1 MAAPRDGPRSFLEQR
16 EKLRSRSKRL
26 VPLAFLIVPLLL
38 GAVSRPSSRPGGGLA
53 PIAGTSDRA
62 ALTYAEAAAA
72 IRGRDCAAAFRAL
85 GPLAAGKDRE
95 AAFARLLTGFYAHA
109 CEQEKLAEERLFQ
122 SPDPD
127 GFLEDWRLLLL
138 SDAAAAQGHVLLSQ
152 ASLAR
157 LIGDHPASPLRPR
170 ALGKAATVA
179 WERGDVSRA
188 LELIDRARRDRLEG
202 EEGVRLERLAWEIG
216 NRTGNE
222 EVRRAAA
229 RRLLID
235 APSVAAELQVI
246 DIFRP
251 SGGSLDWSLVLTP
264 EQLKRRAGALL
275 DLKLDSSSTA
285 ALDSV
290 PVAARD
296 VEWYLLKARIL
307 TRAKQ
312 GADALELLAGR
323 SAADP
328 RLAAELEW
336 ERAQAAAELAT
347 AQRGRNSSAAERK
360 RMRQISQQHLQKAA
374 QIGAQAGADPEL
386 AAKALR
392 SLWSDQIEDDRF
404 EEAMETLRRLRAL
417 DPADT
422 TGAAHL
428 WSLGW
433 REYGKGNYSGAVG
446 YWTELFGLYPEISDG
461 RRGRYWTARAF
472 EALGETERA
481 QQIYRE
487 VASSDTTDLYRKN
500 ALARLGRKV
509 VPPQNEEAAPEPWPT
524 EPQLARA
531 RLLTDLGL
539 EDLAQ
544 TEMELVRAEAQ
555 PRSLLA
561 LEALIL
567 ARKGERRKSI
577 LVIRDA
583 FPALGTPHQARLPE
597 EARRLYYPL
606 DYQETIRPWAAR
618 NGLPTHLV
626 NGIIRQ
632 ESAFDPQAQSWAG
645 ARGLMQLMPAT
656 ARELA
661 GRFGLPYSH
670 EKLSDPDF
678 NIRLGTSYF
687 SQVLDMFE
695 GNQELALA
703 GYNGGPYRIK
713 RWWREWGSSD
723 IDRFLESLSLE
734 ESRTYVKRITV
745 LSDSYRQ
752 LYPQSAQS
760 AG

>member
-1 MAAPRDGPRSFLEQR
+1 LEHR
-16 EKLRSRSKRL
+16 EKLRSRSKRF

-38 GAVSRPSSRPGGGLA
+38 GAVSRPPSRPGGFA

-62 ALTYAEAAAA
+62 ALIYAEAAAA
-72 IRGRDCAAAFRAL
+72 IRGNDCAGAFRAL
-85 GPLAAGKDRE
+85 GPLTAGKDRD

-122 SPDPD
+122 ASDPD
-127 GFLEDWRLLLL
+127 GLLEDWRLFLL

-157 LIGDHPASPLRPR
+157 LIGDHPASALRPR
-170 ALGKAATVA
+170 ALVKAATLA
-179 WERGDVSRA
+179 WERQDVDRA
-188 LELIDRARRDRLEG
+188 LELVDRARRDHLDG
-202 EEGVRLERLAWEIG
+202 EEAVRLERLAWEIG
-216 NRTGNE
+216 NRTGRE
-222 EVRRAAA
+222 EVRREAA
-229 RRLLID
+229 RRLLIE

-246 DIFRP
+246 DLFRP
-251 SGGSLDWSLVLTP
+251 TRGSLDWSTILTP
-264 EQLKRRAGALL
+264 EQLKRRATVLL
-275 DLKLDSSSTA
+275 DLKLDTSSTA

-290 PVAARD
+290 PLTARD

-307 TRAKQ
+307 TRAKR
-312 GADALELLAGR
+312 GADALQLLAGR
-323 SAADP
+323 SAAEP
-328 RLAAELEW
+328 RLAAQLEW
-336 ERAQAAAELAT
+336 ERAQAADEMAT
-347 AQRGRNSSAAERK
+347 AQRGRTTTAAERK
-360 RMRQISQQHLQKAA
+360 QMRQISQQHLQKVA
-374 QIGAQAGADPEL
+374 QIGADPEL
-386 AAKALR
+386 AGKALR
-392 SLWSDQIEDDRF
+392 SLWTDQIEDDRF
-404 EEAMETLRRLRAL
+404 DDAIATLRRLRAL

-446 YWTELFGLYPEISDG
+446 YWTELFGLYPEVSDG

-500 ALARLGRKV
+500 ALARLGRQI
-509 VPPQNEEAAPEPWPT
+509 VPPENEEAAPEPWPA

-544 TEMELVRAEAQ
+544 TEMELAKGDAQ
-555 PRSLLA
+555 PRSLRA

-597 EARRLYYPL
+597 EARRIYYPL
-606 DYQETIRPWAAR
+606 EYQDTIRPWALR
-618 NGLPTHLV
+618 NNLPANLV
-626 NGIIRQ
+626 FGIIRQ
-632 ESAFDPQAQSWAG
+632 ESAFDTRAESWAG

-678 NIRLGTSYF
+678 NIRLGTTYF
-687 SQVLDMFE
+687 SQVLNMFE

-734 ESRTYVKRITV
+734 ESRTYVKRIVV

-752 LYPQSAQS
+752 LYPQP

>member
-1 MAAPRDGPRSFLEQR
+1 
-16 EKLRSRSKRL
+16 LRSRSKRL
-26 VPLAFLIVPLLL
+26 VPFAFLLVPLLL
-38 GAVSRPSSRPGGGLA
+38 GAVSRPPSRPGGFAAL
-53 PIAGTSDRA
+53 PGTSDRA

-72 IRGRDCAAAFRAL
+72 VRNHDCAGAFRTL
-85 GPLAAGKDRE
+85 GPLTAGKDRE

-122 SPDPD
+122 GADPD
-127 GFLEDWRLLLL
+127 GLLEDWRLYLL
-138 SDAAAAQGHVLLSQ
+138 SDAAEAQGHVLLSQ

-157 LIGDHPASPLRPR
+157 LIGDHPASALRSR
-170 ALGKAATVA
+170 ALVKAATVA
-179 WERGDVSRA
+179 WARTDVSRA
-188 LELIDRARRDRLEG
+188 LELIDRARRDHVDGKEQV
-202 EEGVRLERLAWEIG
+202 ELERLAWEIG
-216 NRTGNE
+216 NRTGNQ
-222 EVRRAAA
+222 EVRREAA
-229 RRLLID
+229 RRLLTD
-235 APSVAAELQVI
+235 APAVASELQVI

-251 SGGSLDWSLVLTP
+251 AAGTLDWSLVLSP

-275 DLKLDSSSTA
+275 DLKLDPSAIAS
-285 ALDSV
+285 LDAV
-290 PVAARD
+290 PLTGRD
-296 VEWYLLKARIL
+296 AGWYVLKARSL
-307 TRAKQ
+307 TRAKR
-312 GADALELLAGR
+312 GNDALELLAGR
-323 SAADP
+323 TAADP
-328 RLAAELEW
+328 RLAAQLDW
-336 ERAQAAAELAT
+336 ERAQAAADLAT
-347 AQRGRNSSAAERK
+347 AQRGRTSTAADRQ
-360 RMRQISQQHLQKAA
+360 RMRQVSHQYLQKVG
-374 QIGAQAGADPEL
+374 QSTADPEL

-404 EEAMETLRRLRAL
+404 DEAIATLRRLRAL

-422 TGAAHL
+422 TGAGHL
-428 WSLGW
+428 WNLGW
-433 REYGKGNYSGAVG
+433 REYGKKNYSGAVG
-446 YWTELFGLYPEISDG
+446 DWTELFSLYPEVSDG

-472 EALGETERA
+472 DALGETERA

-487 VASSDTTDLYRKN
+487 VASSDTRDLYSKN
-500 ALARLGRKV
+500 ALMRLGGK
-509 VPPQNEEAAPEPWPT
+509 PLPAQADEIQPEPWPA

-544 TEMELVRAEAQ
+544 AEMELVADHAGPRAM
-555 PRSLLA
+555 SA
-561 LEALIL
+561 LEAVIL
-567 ARKGERRKSI
+567 ARRGERRKSI

-583 FPALGTPHQARLPE
+583 FPALGTPHQARLPD

-606 DYQETIRPWAAR
+606 EYQETIRTWAAR
-618 NGLPTHLV
+618 NGLPPNLV
-626 NGIIRQ
+626 FGIVRQ
-632 ESAFDPQAQSWAG
+632 ESAFDTQAQSWAG

-670 EKLSDPDF
+670 EKLSDPEF

-687 SQVLDMFE
+687 SQVLDMFD

-734 ESRTYVKRITV
+734 ESRTYVKRIV
-745 LSDSYRQ
+745 LLSDSYRQ
-752 LYPQSAQS
+752 LYPQPAV
-760 AG
+760 

>member
-1 MAAPRDGPRSFLEQR
+1 M
-16 EKLRSRSKRL
+16 RSRSKRL
-26 VPLAFLIVPLLL
+26 VPLAFLTVPLLL
-38 GAVSRPSSRPGGGLA
+38 GAVSRPSIRPGSIA
-53 PIAGTSDRA
+53 PITGTSDRA

-72 IRGRDCAAAFRAL
+72 IRGRDCAGAVRTL
-85 GPLAAGKDRE
+85 GPLTTTGKDRE
-95 AAFARLLTGFYAHA
+95 AAFAKLLTGLYAHA

-122 SPDPD
+122 AADPN
-127 GFLEDWRLLLL
+127 GPLEDWRLFLL
-138 SDAAAAQGHVLLSQ
+138 SDVAAAQGHVLLSQ

-170 ALGKAATVA
+170 ALAKAATVA
-179 WERGDVSRA
+179 WERQDVTRA
-188 LELIDRARRDRLEG
+188 LELIDRARRDRLHG
-202 EEGVRLERLAWEIG
+202 EEAVRLERLAWEIG

-222 EVRRAAA
+222 EVRREAA
-229 RRLLID
+229 RRLLTE

-251 SGGSLDWSLVLTP
+251 AAGDLDWSLILTP
-264 EQLKRRAGALL
+264 EQLKRRARALL
-275 DLKLDSSSTA
+275 DLKLDSSSTD

-290 PVAARD
+290 TVTARD
-296 VEWYLLKARIL
+296 VEWYLLKAQVL
-307 TRAKQ
+307 TRAKR
-312 GADALELLAGR
+312 GADALQLLAGR
-323 SAADP
+323 SAMDP
-328 RLAAELEW
+328 RLEAQLEW
-336 ERAQAAAELAT
+336 ERAQAAAEMAT
-347 AQRGRNSSAAERK
+347 AQRGRKTTAAERK
-360 RMRQISQQHLQKAA
+360 RMRQVSQQHLQKVARS
-374 QIGAQAGADPEL
+374 AQAGADSEL
-386 AAKALR
+386 AAQALR

-404 EEAMETLRRLRAL
+404 DDAMETLRRLRAL
-417 DPADT
+417 DPSDT

-433 REYGKGNYSGAVG
+433 REYGKKNYSGAVG
-446 YWTELFGLYPEISDG
+446 YWTELFSLYPQVSDG

-509 VPPQNEEAAPEPWPT
+509 VPPESEDAEPEPWPAD
-524 EPQLARA
+524 PQLARA

-544 TEMELVRAEAQ
+544 AEMELVEAE
-555 PRSLLA
+555 PRSRTA

-577 LVIRDA
+577 MIIRDA
-583 FPALGTPHQARLPE
+583 FPALGTPHQARLPQ
-597 EARRLYYPL
+597 EALRLYYPL
-606 DYQETIRPWAAR
+606 EYQETIRPWAQR

-670 EKLSDPDF
+670 DKLSDPDF

-752 LYPQSAQS
+752 LYPQSA
-760 AG
+760 G

>member
-1 MAAPRDGPRSFLEQR
+1 
-16 EKLRSRSKRL
+16 LRSRSKRL
-26 VPLAFLIVPLLL
+26 VPLAFLLVPLLL
-38 GAVSRPSSRPGGGLA
+38 GAVSRPPNRPGGFA
-53 PIAGTSDRA
+53 AIPGTSDRA

-72 IRGRDCAAAFRAL
+72 IRGRDCAGAFRAL
-85 GPLAAGKDRE
+85 GPLTAGKDRD
-95 AAFARLLTGFYAHA
+95 AAFAKLLTGFYAHS

-122 SPDPD
+122 AADPD
-127 GFLEDWRLLLL
+127 GLLEDWRLYLL
-138 SDAAAAQGHVLLSQ
+138 SDAAEAQGHVLLSQ

-157 LIGDHPASPLRPR
+157 LIGDHPASVLRSR
-170 ALGKAATVA
+170 ALVKAATLA
-179 WERGDVSRA
+179 WGRNDVERA
-188 LELIDRARRDRLEG
+188 LELIDRARRDHIAG

-216 NRTGNE
+216 NRTGNA
-222 EVRRAAA
+222 EVRREAA
-229 RRLLID
+229 RHLLTE

-246 DIFRP
+246 DLFRP
-251 SGGSLDWSLVLTP
+251 ATGNLDWSLVLSP
-264 EQLKRRAGALL
+264 EQLKRRASVLL
-275 DLKLDSSSTA
+275 DLKLDPSAVSS
-285 ALDSV
+285 LDAV
-290 PVAARD
+290 PLTARD

-307 TRAKQ
+307 TRAKR

-323 SAADP
+323 TVADP
-328 RLAAELEW
+328 RLNAQLEW
-336 ERAQAAAELAT
+336 ERAQAAADLAT
-347 AQRGRNSSAAERK
+347 AQRGRNTTAADRQ
-360 RMRQISQQHLQKAA
+360 RMRQRSHQYLQKVA
-374 QIGAQAGADPEL
+374 QIGAQTGVNPEL
-386 AAKALR
+386 AGKALR
-392 SLWSDQIEDDRF
+392 SLWTDQVEDDRF
-404 EEAMETLRRLRAL
+404 EESIQTLRRLRQI
-417 DPADT
+417 DPSDT

-433 REYGKGNYSGAVG
+433 REYGKANYSGAIG
-446 YWTELFGLYPEISDG
+446 YWTELFSLYPEVSDG

-472 EALGETERA
+472 GALGETERA

-487 VASSDTTDLYRKN
+487 VASSDTKDLYSKN
-500 ALARLGRKV
+500 AVARLGGKV
-509 VPPQNEEAAPEPWPT
+509 PAQSEETAPEPWPA

-544 TEMELVRAEAQ
+544 AEMALVEDEVQ
-555 PRSLLA
+555 PRSMRA

-583 FPALGTPHQARLPE
+583 FPALGTPHQAHLPE

-606 DYQETIRPWAAR
+606 AYQETIRSWATR
-618 NGLPTHLV
+618 NALPTNLV
-626 NGIIRQ
+626 YGIVRQ
-632 ESAFDPQAQSWAG
+632 ESAFDTQAQSWAG

-661 GRFGLPYSH
+661 GRFGLSYSH
-670 EKLSDPDF
+670 EKLSDPEF

-687 SQVLDMFE
+687 SQVLDMFD

-713 RWWREWGSSD
+713 RWWKEWGTSD

-734 ESRTYVKRITV
+734 ESRIYVKRIV
-745 LSDSYRQ
+745 LLSDSYRQ
-752 LYPQSAQS
+752 LYPQPPV
-760 AG
+760 